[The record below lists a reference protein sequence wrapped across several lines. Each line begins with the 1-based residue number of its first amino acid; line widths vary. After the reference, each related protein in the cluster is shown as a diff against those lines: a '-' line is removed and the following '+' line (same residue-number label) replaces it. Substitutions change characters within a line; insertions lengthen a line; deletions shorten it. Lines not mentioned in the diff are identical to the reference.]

1 MVDNILASEDINIK
15 KKEPI
20 LKNEEIAVQEEKTIP
35 QIDREKV
42 EKLAIESGHPD
53 VFPATD
59 MDFENISRLSSSP
72 EDFPITD
79 YDHEVL
85 LNDYKSHTLDNFH
98 LLCFASHTNVT
109 SLPFSIVFS
118 LH

>member
-42 EKLAIESGHPD
+42 
-53 VFPATD
+53 
-59 MDFENISRLSSSP
+59 
-72 EDFPITD
+72 
-79 YDHEVL
+79 
-85 LNDYKSHTLDNFH
+85 
-98 LLCFASHTNVT
+98 
-109 SLPFSIVFS
+109 
-118 LH
+118 